1 MKRIKKI
8 IKKMKLKTPSLKV
21 SRGFTLLEV
30 VAAIFI
36 LTLGLGASFS
46 LIQQTMAVASIVES
60 KLTAVYLAQEGI
72 EIIRNVRD
80 TNWLEQRVGLNS
92 WDDGL
97 TDCDPCCEGD
107 YKTDTSPSL
116 TLNNL
121 LQCDYDQLHF
131 LDINEDGFYSY
142 ATSGSFVQTKFKRKI
157 TIDNTEPGKAKISVE
172 VKWMERG
179 KFYNIEVC
187 EDITNWYER

>member
-1 MKRIKKI
+1 MGRIKKI
-8 IKKMKLKTPSLKV
+8 IKKIKLKTPRLKV

-46 LIQQTMAVASIVES
+46 LIQQTLAAASIVES

-72 EIIRNVRD
+72 EIIRNIRD
-80 TNWLEQRVGLNS
+80 TNWLEQRIGMNS

-97 TDCDPCCEGD
+97 TGCDPCCEGD

-157 TIDNTEPGKAKISVE
+157 TIETEPGKVMISVE
-172 VKWMERG
+172 VEWMERG

>member
-8 IKKMKLKTPSLKV
+8 IKKIKLKTPSLKI

-46 LIQQTMAVASIVES
+46 LIQQTLAMASVVES

-72 EIIRNVRD
+72 EIIRNIRD
-80 TNWLEQRVGLNS
+80 TNWLEQRAGMNS

-97 TDCDPCCEGD
+97 TVCDPCCEGD
-107 YKTDTSPSL
+107 YRTDTSPSL
-116 TLNNL
+116 TLNSL

-142 ATSGSFVQTKFKRKI
+142 ATSGSFVPTKFKRKI
-157 TIDNTEPGKAKISVE
+157 TIETEPGKAKISVE
-172 VKWMERG
+172 VKWTERG
-179 KFYNIEVC
+179 KFYNIEIC

>member
-1 MKRIKKI
+1 MGRIKKI
-8 IKKMKLKTPSLKV
+8 IKKIKLKTPRLKV
-21 SRGFTLLEV
+21 SGGFTLLEV

-46 LIQQTMAVASIVES
+46 LIQQTLAVASIVES

-72 EIIRNVRD
+72 EIIRNIRD
-80 TNWLEQRVGLNS
+80 TNWLEQRIGMNS

-116 TLNNL
+116 SLNNL

-157 TIDNTEPGKAKISVE
+157 TIETEPGKVMISVE